1 MSRPTRRAALL
12 MGAALALW
20 GVGPAIAQDRHGWFL
35 SGINQTDYIFHT
47 GEGGSGRN
55 SQRMSDANEM
65 RSRIFENSVL
75 FPPPEGLQA
84 VSIRSK
90 PNVRPGGMGA
100 LSRTVP
106 ARRFLGKRVRLSA
119 DLRTERAGR
128 VQMWMKVNGAADR
141 VLAFDDMQSR
151 PLRGSTRWR
160 RYSIV
165 LQVPANATEITYG
178 FLLAGSGTAWAKDF
192 ALNPTPATTPLT
204 GGAGG
209 STP

>member
-1 MSRPTRRAALL
+1 MNPPTRRAALL
-12 MGAALALW
+12 LGAALTLW
-20 GVGPAIAQDRHGWFL
+20 GVGPAIAQDRHGWFI
-35 SGINQTDYIFHT
+35 SGINPTDYIFHT
-47 GEGGSGRN
+47 GEGGSGRR
-55 SQRMSDANEM
+55 SLGVSDADEL

-75 FPPPEGLQA
+75 FPPPEGLRA
-84 VSIRSK
+84 VSIRSR
-90 PNVRPGGMGA
+90 PTVRPGGMGT
-100 LSRTVP
+100 LSRTAP
-106 ARRFLGKRVRLSA
+106 ARRFAGKRVRLSA

-128 VQMWMKVNGAADR
+128 VQMWMKVSGAGDR

-151 PLRGSTRWR
+151 PLRGTTRWR

-192 ALNPTPATTPLT
+192 AVNVTPAATPLT

-209 STP
+209 AMP